1 MRDEQKKDS
10 FRHIMLSIW
19 ALITLVLFMV
29 AALLV
34 RELMAQGKDPFA
46 VQPQAQVPSTAD
58 VPGQAERVA
67 RQVTLYF
74 ATPDGHRLA
83 PEKRR
88 IELGESTQENCRTI
102 IEALIHG
109 PRDYLTQVLPG
120 TVKLNSIFLM
130 DDGNL
135 VIDFSREIQMELP
148 KSAAAEALMTYAIA
162 NTLTQAD
169 VMGTD
174 RLPVRT
180 VQFLV
185 GGSPPTEQFPRH
197 IDLGSP
203 VKPDPRWNA
212 TNMAASSGNV

>member
-74 ATPDGHRLA
+74 ATP
-83 PEKRR
+83 
-88 IELGESTQENCRTI
+88 
-102 IEALIHG
+102 
-109 PRDYLTQVLPG
+109 
-120 TVKLNSIFLM
+120 
-130 DDGNL
+130 
-135 VIDFSREIQMELP
+135 
-148 KSAAAEALMTYAIA
+148 
-162 NTLTQAD
+162 
-169 VMGTD
+169 
-174 RLPVRT
+174 
-180 VQFLV
+180 
-185 GGSPPTEQFPRH
+185 
-197 IDLGSP
+197 
-203 VKPDPRWNA
+203 
-212 TNMAASSGNV
+212 